1 MEKRV
6 ADRFNAV
13 NSDFL
18 AAVFRGGGTLIDA
31 VWDREHESAGAA
43 WKYTFAGPVHFALP
57 ILTIAACG
65 DSGGTRKNGVPC
77 RKVPRRGGDGRC
89 AAHPYQRVSITF
101 AGEADGARRP
111 FPVTGITAGELRIQA
126 DGARYCV
133 ADPDAV
139 LPPFLSAT
147 HLWSGV
153 VLDIK
158 STLQLPLEATL
169 TLPCGDSLEVEPLW
183 PVTAVLNALHS
194 AILYIDGKLLRKG
207 YTLEDYGVKPG
218 SRMQLTHKN
227 DC

>member
-13 NSDFL
+13 NSEFL
-18 AAVFRGGGTLIDA
+18 AAVFRGGGTLIEA

-57 ILTIAACG
+57 ILTTAACG

-101 AGEADGARRP
+101 AGEADGAR
-111 FPVTGITAGELRIQA
+111 
-126 DGARYCV
+126 YCV

-147 HLWSGV
+147 HVWSGV
-153 VLDIK
+153 VLDTK
-158 STLQLPLEATL
+158 GTLQLPLEATL
-169 TLPCGDSLEVEPLW
+169 TLPSGDTLEVEPLW
-183 PVTAVLNALHS
+183 PVTAVLNALDS
-194 AILYIDGKLLRKG
+194 AILYIDGKLLQKG

-218 SRMQLTHKN
+218 SRVQLTHKN